1 MDQRKQGLIPLEKA
15 VSPVSPCL
23 VSRAHNV
30 ITQTQVGLTN
40 RTLVALLP
48 VAQVPSHPG

>member
-1 MDQRKQGLIPLEKA
+1 MDQRNQGLILLEKA

-23 VSRAHNV
+23 VCRARNV
-30 ITQTQVGLTN
+30 ITQAQVGLTN

-48 VAQVPSHPG
+48 VAQEPSHPG